1 MLLETDFL
9 STWNSSRLFEDFYLI
24 VETTGEIQ
32 FLKNDLIPA
41 SGNWFSG

>member
-1 MLLETDFL
+1 MLLEANFL
-9 STWNSSRLFEDFYLI
+9 STWNSSRLFADFNLI

-41 SGNWFSG
+41 SGNLFSG